1 MCCLLHCFI
10 PLGKGNTSKSN
21 GVAEELEEQI
31 NAGAIG
37 WVIIVNKELAS
48 TWKDISEIK
57 SYVYG
62 KWQTS
67 DSSWEFL
74 RIENKQ
80 MNAVQNNS

>member
-1 MCCLLHCFI
+1 M
-10 PLGKGNTSKSN
+10 SYD
-21 GVAEELEEQI
+21 
-31 NAGAIG
+31 
-37 WVIIVNKELAS
+37 IVNKELAS

-62 KWQTS
+62 KSQTS
-67 DSSWEFL
+67 DFSGEFL

>member
-1 MCCLLHCFI
+1 M
-10 PLGKGNTSKSN
+10 SYD
-21 GVAEELEEQI
+21 
-31 NAGAIG
+31 
-37 WVIIVNKELAS
+37 IVNKELAS

-67 DSSWEFL
+67 DSSGEFL

-80 MNAVQNNS
+80 MNAVQNNILRDKTGVKVLIFE